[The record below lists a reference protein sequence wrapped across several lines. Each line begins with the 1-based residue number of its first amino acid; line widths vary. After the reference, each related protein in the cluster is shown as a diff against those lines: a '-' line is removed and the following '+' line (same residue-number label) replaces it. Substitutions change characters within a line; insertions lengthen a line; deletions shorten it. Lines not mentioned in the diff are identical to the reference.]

1 MKNKNK
7 ILSRF
12 KQSGFSLLELMV
24 AVAILGIIT
33 SIAYPSYMK
42 QVQKS
47 KRTPA
52 KVELMRVAQLQ
63 ESFYVQNLS
72 YAATLNG
79 NTAAG
84 GLGFA
89 AATVTTEG
97 GDYSVSLVSTKAD
110 GNACTGTSATPCVLY
125 RLIATP
131 ISTEPQ
137 AYDAPCTGFQ
147 LTNTGAKAAKNVAH
161 PSYNTASV
169 RDTCWN

>member
-1 MKNKNK
+1 MKNNNK
-7 ILSRF
+7 IFSHL
-12 KQSGFSLLELMV
+12 KQNGFSLLELMI

-52 KVELMRVAQLQ
+52 KVELMRIAQLQ

-72 YAATLNG
+72 YAVTLDG

-89 AATVTTEG
+89 AGTVITEG
-97 GDYSVSLVSTKAD
+97 GDYSVSLASTKAD
-110 GNACTGTSATPCVLY
+110 GAVCTGTSATPCALY
-125 RLIATP
+125 TLVATP

-137 AYDAPCTGFQ
+137 AHDASCTGFQ
-147 LTNTGAKAAKNVAH
+147 LTNTGAKAAKNAAH
-161 PSYNTASV
+161 PSYDTASV
-169 RDTCWN
+169 RDACW